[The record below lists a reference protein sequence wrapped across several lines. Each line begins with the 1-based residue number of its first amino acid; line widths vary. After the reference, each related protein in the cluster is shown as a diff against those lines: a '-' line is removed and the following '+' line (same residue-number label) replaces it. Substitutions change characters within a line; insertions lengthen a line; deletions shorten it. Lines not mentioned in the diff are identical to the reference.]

1 MPSHTLSRLC
11 AWTTQGNFLY
21 PLFSIFLFLSDCR
34 FEKQAVYTDYLTL
47 YDNSRQ
53 TISTT
58 ITIFRKY
65 VLTSRVFDHQD
76 WSNIYNTT

>member
-1 MPSHTLSRLC
+1 MYILFC
-11 AWTTQGNFLY
+11 IFLY
-21 PLFSIFLFLSDCR
+21 FSDCR
-34 FEKQAVYTDYLTL
+34 FENQAVYADYITL

-58 ITIFRKY
+58 IAVFRKY